1 MRLRKPYTEGE
12 TAALV
17 IIAREVQQHGV
28 SDLPI
33 GRIAPAAVQLIR
45 VSPLLIEASVQGT
58 PVCRGN
64 PTRWFLPG
72 DGASKPPPGIYTNM
86 MTESESV
93 KCLWLMQS
101 WLAQLGDSIEA
112 GQGVLRVRI
121 GTAVRAGRGARAVRR
136 LDAKPSHVEG
146 GQEHQG

>member
-1 MRLRKPYTEGE
+1 MINRWRSRSGSSERRGWRRRGCGHWGGQLRLRKPYTEGE

-86 MTESESV
+86 MTES
-93 KCLWLMQS
+93 
-101 WLAQLGDSIEA
+101 
-112 GQGVLRVRI
+112 
-121 GTAVRAGRGARAVRR
+121 
-136 LDAKPSHVEG
+136 
-146 GQEHQG
+146 